1 MIVIKKTP
9 QEKKYISCFTLEGPD
24 EEHLQRY
31 STEVNMTCW
40 EEHSQFVTTSETKRF
55 GQSYRKNITFN
66 ENVRPLDAMFLLE
79 RIKKQIIT
87 ETYGMIEINVI
98 DSHLIPYS
106 DILENVAVEFDVEN

>member
-1 MIVIKKTP
+1 MIIVKKTL
-9 QEKKYISCFTLEGPD
+9 QEKKYISCFTVEAPD

-55 GQSYRKNITFN
+55 GNTYRKDITFN

-79 RIKKQIIT
+79 RIKNQILA
-87 ETYGMIEINVI
+87 ETCGMIEINVI
-98 DSHLIPYS
+98 DSSLIPYS
-106 DILENVAVEFDVEN
+106 DIIENIAVDFDVEN